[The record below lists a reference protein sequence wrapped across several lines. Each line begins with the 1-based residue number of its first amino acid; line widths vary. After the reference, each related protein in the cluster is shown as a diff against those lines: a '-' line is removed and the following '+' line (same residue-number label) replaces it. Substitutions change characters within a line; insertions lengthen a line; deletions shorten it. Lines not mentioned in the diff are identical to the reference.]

1 MFTAL
6 YIKFTCQKQ
15 GYLGCN
21 SGATTATVYLLPASM
36 LPVAGLSVCLFDCWS
51 ATLEGNYVS
60 WSKFAFEDKRGK
72 VWANEAPLPGVC
84 VSTASTSTSA
94 ATFTVSLPS
103 PSELITFG
111 CFRFAFHVCIFSLSL
126 SPPVLTLFQL
136 LVQSSL
142 HICTGLLPSFSL
154 QCPFSLSSTGSADEQ
169 REE

>member
-6 YIKFTCQKQ
+6 YITFTCQRQ
-15 GYLGCN
+15 SYLGCN

-36 LPVAGLSVCLFDCWS
+36 LPVAGLPVCFFDCWS

-84 VSTASTSTSA
+84 VSIASTSTSA

-111 CFRFAFHVCIFSLSL
+111 CFRFAFHVCFFFSLSL
-126 SPPVLTLFQL
+126 SL
-136 LVQSSL
+136 
-142 HICTGLLPSFSL
+142 
-154 QCPFSLSSTGSADEQ
+154 SLSASAHLVSVARSVVVTYLHRSLSLFLSSVPFLFIVNWQ
-169 REE
+169 CR